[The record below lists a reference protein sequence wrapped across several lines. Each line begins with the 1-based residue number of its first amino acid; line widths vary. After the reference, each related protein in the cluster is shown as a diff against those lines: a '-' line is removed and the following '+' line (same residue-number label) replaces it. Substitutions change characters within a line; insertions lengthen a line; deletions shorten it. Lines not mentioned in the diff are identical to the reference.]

1 MIEAIILTCSTCQLV
16 SEQAADSVM
25 VTDDHGTLHLAW
37 SCRCGLGNWSTS
49 DPRERALVEAVV
61 RATPVDG
68 LLGRPPA
75 WPELRQRPRMAP
87 ITRLLR
93 LLGRGPKPDA

>member
-1 MIEAIILTCSTCQLV
+1 MTESISLTCSTCHLV
-16 SEQAADSVM
+16 SEQAIDSIV
-25 VTDDHGTLHLAW
+25 VTEDEGTLYLAW

-49 DPRERALVEAVV
+49 DPQGRALIEAVV
-61 RATPVDG
+61 RAVPLDG

-87 ITRLLR
+87 ITRLRR
-93 LLGRGPKPDA
+93 LLGWRRPDA